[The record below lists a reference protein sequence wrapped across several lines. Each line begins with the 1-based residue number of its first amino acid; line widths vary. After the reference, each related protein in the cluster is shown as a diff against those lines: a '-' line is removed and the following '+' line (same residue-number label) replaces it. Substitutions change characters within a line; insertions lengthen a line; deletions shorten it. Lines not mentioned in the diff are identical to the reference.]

1 MELPQDYEPSLIQQT
16 QNTLYANHFK
26 FEIERL
32 PDLSFFVQSA
42 SIPSVS
48 TGLALQTNPFSTI
61 HHPGDRL
68 SYGTFE
74 VTYLIDAKFK
84 NYFSLYYWMKGFG
97 FPHDFEEVTR
107 FRDKQ
112 RTLVG
117 NVRANPI
124 DLEKTR
130 ATMRVLL
137 PDTSAIVAEVLME
150 EVFPYEMSAV
160 QFTSTDADA
169 PVLTTTCTFSC
180 SSFEVKTYL

>member
-1 MELPQDYEPSLIQQT
+1 ML
-16 QNTLYANHFK
+16 F
-26 FEIERL
+26 R
-32 PDLSFFVQSA
+32 
-42 SIPSVS
+42 SVS

-107 FRDKQ
+107 FRTTQ

>member
-74 VTYLIDAKFK
+74 VTYLIDAK
-84 NYFSLYYWMKGFG
+84 
-97 FPHDFEEVTR
+97 
-107 FRDKQ
+107 
-112 RTLVG
+112 
-117 NVRANPI
+117 
-124 DLEKTR
+124 LEKTR